1 MGKVVLGLLDEVAG
15 FISQTAGGLL
25 NMGALHGK
33 QVPEFG
39 TSDLEGAAADMTT
52 GPKIYLEVLKWMEMG
67 NLLVETAIIKRVVG
81 FLAISSYIKLI
92 QSRYVQNRHSGRNVS
107 LSAAKEMRTLLTL
120 IHSLGISPFL
130 REKLV
135 QRLRELEKQSA

>member
-15 FISQTAGGLL
+15 FISRTAGGRL

-33 QVPEFG
+33 QIPAFG

-67 NLLVETAIIKRVVG
+67 NLLVVTAIIKRVVG
-81 FLAISSYIKLI
+81 FLTISSYIKLI

-107 LSAAKEMRTLLTL
+107 LSAARGNENIANLDTQFGDKS
-120 IHSLGISPFL
+120 IP
-130 REKLV
+130 
-135 QRLRELEKQSA
+135 